1 MACSIASTSS
11 SATLEDCICPIC
23 MNILIHP
30 VTMPCQHELCMPCF
44 KQNVEESSLL
54 CPMCRTRIG
63 TWARLSTKQNKLVNE
78 KRWQEIQ
85 KLFPEKV
92 KRRLE
97 GVESEEDEDDVLETF
112 HHPIVHI
119 AEPGEIRKEYEEQL
133 QKLQKQREVEQSK
146 EEAESAALIR
156 KLQLEEEERQ
166 RELERQ
172 AEEQRLKD
180 EELAR
185 QLSQAAAETS
195 LNEGLENNLPLQPE
209 SRSSRASSTTSSTSN
224 GINTLDSFLS
234 SASSVR
240 DTAGSSFLEHNHETR
255 YKEDKERNNNDHSV
269 RTVNGFISTGSPRT
283 KHGNTSWVESHHEQS
298 GLSNSSIADTSNF
311 LEQHREFVRNQFNV
325 MSRYSDSN
333 NKHKPATVTSNSN
346 VINHTVVRS
355 DCDSTTDN
363 DDSLSCDPTESRH
376 IDSESA
382 TSLVSDNSK
391 KAVNIVERNSVP
403 KRVVGLFPPEEN
415 TALSVDDIVNTNN
428 NRNILSDDDDGDDEV
443 DGQTSDNINT
453 NNNSSTPSK
462 KAKKLRKKS
471 VKVPSPMLSPQR
483 SIKDWFSPSTKTK
496 KDNVTKPSKA
506 KNTELTPK
514 KRSGSVKE
522 RARTTAK
529 KVVKKNRTRSTT
541 VSQSTRKKLIS
552 SPQKRSRKSS
562 RSLALSDEDYQSDYG
577 DSEKSLQKTKS
588 VVETDLVVPS
598 PPKRQKRQN
607 SNLSK
612 EKNEEVFVNRVDKA
626 MDVSD
631 VEGGTTPL
639 KESRKKDKK
648 YDSVITPTKTSKSKR
663 TISVRS
669 KFDHSTE
676 SDENSA
682 INMKEESNSKKNLKS
697 TKSAKHSIN
706 KTMSD
711 SEIDEDLK
719 LALALQHQFDL
730 EDKLARQ
737 VDRSKGSES
746 EYLFR
751 QKPSTSSPTKRA

>member
-11 SATLEDCICPIC
+11 SSTLEDCICPIC
-23 MNILIHP
+23 MYILIHP

-92 KRRLE
+92 QRRLQ
-97 GVESEEDEDDVLETF
+97 GIESEEDEDEVLETF
-112 HHPIVHI
+112 HHPIVNI
-119 AEPGEIRKEYEEQL
+119 AQPGEIRKEYEEQL

-146 EEAESAALIR
+146 EEAESAALIE
-156 KLQLEEEERQ
+156 KLQEEEEERQ

-195 LNEGLENNLPLQPE
+195 LNEGSENNLPLQPE
-209 SRSSRASSTTSSTSN
+209 SRSSRASSTTSN

-255 YKEDKERNNNDHSV
+255 YKEDKEKNNNDHSV
-269 RTVNGFISTGSPRT
+269 RTVNGFISNGSPRI
-283 KHGNTSWVESHHEQS
+283 KHGDTSWVESHHEQS
-298 GLSNSSIADTSNF
+298 LPSNSSLADTSNF
-311 LEQHREFVRNQFNV
+311 LSQHREFVRNQFTV
-325 MSRYSDSN
+325 MSRYSDNN
-333 NKHKPATVTSNSN
+333 NKQKSATVTSNSN
-346 VINHTVVRS
+346 LVNQTVVRS

-363 DDSLSCDPTESRH
+363 DDSLSCDPKETPL
-376 IDSESA
+376 IDSEFA
-382 TSLVSDNSK
+382 TSLVSDNSR
-391 KAVNIVERNSVP
+391 KADNIVP

-415 TALSVDDIVNTNN
+415 TVLSVDDILKTNN
-428 NRNILSDDDDGDDEV
+428 KGIYNRNILSDDDDDDDDDDGGDEI
-443 DGQTSDNINT
+443 DGQISDNIN
-453 NNNSSTPSK
+453 NNNLSAPSK

-471 VKVPSPMLSPQR
+471 VKVPSPILSPQR
-483 SIKDWFSPSTKTK
+483 SIKDWFSPSAKSK
-496 KDNVTKPSKA
+496 KDNVTKTSKS
-506 KNTELTPK
+506 ELTPK

-529 KVVKKNRTRSTT
+529 KVVRKNRTRSTT

-562 RSLALSDEDYQSDYG
+562 KSLELSDEDYQSDNV
-577 DSEKSLQKTKS
+577 DSEKRRQKSKS
-588 VVETDLVVPS
+588 IVETDLVVPS
-598 PPKRQKRQN
+598 PPKRQKKQHRD
-607 SNLSK
+607 LST
-612 EKNEEVFVNRVDKA
+612 EKNDTEVFLNRVDKA

-631 VEGGTTPL
+631 IEGGTTPL
-639 KESRKKDKK
+639 KESRKKNKK
-648 YDSVITPTKTSKSKR
+648 YDESVVTPTKTVKSKR
-663 TISVRS
+663 SVSVKS

-676 SDENSA
+676 SDENSD
-682 INMKEESNSKKNLKS
+682 INLKEGRNTKKNLRKS
-697 TKSAKHSIN
+697 TKPIN